1 MTSVGCTPFWTHSSA
16 WPPYFTYVSFPLI
29 GTVPSVTLYPTK
41 FTTRVAFIYTGV
53 GWAVSVASTSVFLYT
68 KATAEGLG
76 LFVRD
81 LPCVGSCQLLFNKI
95 WGWLNFPVFFFPCLV
110 TVVLYVKIFTVAN
123 KQARLINNMSM
134 SIRSQ
139 LHVGA
144 SKAARTL
151 GVTVGVYLLCWLP
164 FTIDTMVDSLLDFIT
179 HPSSVWPSLVCLL
192 QFCLQSLDLCV
203 FLLLVQEKL
212 WN

>member
-1 MTSVGCTPFWTHSSA
+1 M
-16 WPPYFTYVSFPLI
+16 
-29 GTVPSVTLYPTK
+29 
-41 FTTRVAFIYTGV
+41 
-53 GWAVSVASTSVFLYT
+53 
-68 KATAEGLG
+68 
-76 LFVRD
+76 
-81 LPCVGSCQLLFNKI
+81 
-95 WGWLNFPVFFFPCLV
+95 
-110 TVVLYVKIFTVAN
+110 VVLYVKIFTVAN

-179 HPSSVWPSLVCLL
+179 HPSSV
-192 QFCLQSLDLCV
+192 
-203 FLLLVQEKL
+203 
-212 WN
+212 